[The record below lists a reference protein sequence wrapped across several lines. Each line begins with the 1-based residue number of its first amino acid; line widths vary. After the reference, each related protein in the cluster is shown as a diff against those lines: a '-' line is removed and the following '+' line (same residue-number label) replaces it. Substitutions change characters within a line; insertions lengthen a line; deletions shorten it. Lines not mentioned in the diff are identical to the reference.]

1 MQAPA
6 QCSLGGHKRC
16 YRSRK
21 TTGPVEGC
29 ISTGAVLLDHNT
41 AYLLVFQPE
50 QQHFLHEREL
60 RLLYSFCAFT
70 DISWVISDLVSIDF
84 IVADFA

>member
-21 TTGPVEGC
+21 TTGPVEEVVSMAR
-29 ISTGAVLLDHNT
+29 ILLNNNS